1 MAKTEENIRKSEEFI
16 KKVLEDNF
24 GQSVNA
30 DRLRTAA
37 EKLCDAIP
45 QGRVAA

>member
-16 KKVLEDNF
+16 KKVLEENF

-30 DRLRTAA
+30 DRLRVAA
-37 EKLCDAIP
+37 EKLCEAIP
-45 QGRVAA
+45 QVREAA